1 MKVRNCWCYYRI
13 LQNFVDYFSHQ
24 LLPQISRRNSPQI
37 SRIRTAGIIIR
48 CAFYITNDNLKSEQ
62 TIAFPNHIV
71 NFEPV
76 HSTNITFYH
85 SQVTKTAVFVCVCVS
100 LCVLFVI
107 ELEKPAHTKISS
119 PNHLTDIFISY
130 FGGKIGYR
138 GDFGHNSIEIWEKY
152 TFKMTFILEA
162 THRIMCGEMKLISKY
177 SPSNSE
183 CRLCAMKTMNYTC
196 KFDPFYG
203 HLRRR

>member
-1 MKVRNCWCYYRI
+1 MYPWFLLHLLWFLLLFRFSIFFFPLFNFIMRITTRAQLFSSFIFHMLNVGMPLSPHYACWWAIRALRPSYTCCWSTRPFDTMKVRNCWCYYRI

-100 LCVLFVI
+100 LSVFCL
-107 ELEKPAHTKISS
+107 LL
-119 PNHLTDIFISY
+119 N
-130 FGGKIGYR
+130 
-138 GDFGHNSIEIWEKY
+138 
-152 TFKMTFILEA
+152 
-162 THRIMCGEMKLISKY
+162 
-177 SPSNSE
+177 
-183 CRLCAMKTMNYTC
+183 
-196 KFDPFYG
+196 
-203 HLRRR
+203 